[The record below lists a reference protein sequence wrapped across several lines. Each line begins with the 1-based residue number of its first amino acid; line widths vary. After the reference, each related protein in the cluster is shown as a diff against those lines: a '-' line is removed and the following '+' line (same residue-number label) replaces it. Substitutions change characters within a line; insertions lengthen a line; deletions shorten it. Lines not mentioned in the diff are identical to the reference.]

1 MVVIKVLLW
10 MLMFVALVFSLI
22 IVIVGAI
29 WILNE
34 EFKELL
40 GIDFIKTWLRRRY
53 DKQSNNR
60 G

>member
-40 GIDFIKTWLRRRY
+40 GIDFIKTWMRRRY
-53 DKQSNNR
+53 DKQSYSR
-60 G
+60 R

>member
-40 GIDFIKTWLRRRY
+40 GIDFIKTWLRRKY

-60 G
+60 R

>member
-40 GIDFIKTWLRRRY
+40 GIDFIKTWMRRKH
-53 DKQSNNR
+53 DKQSNYR

>member
-10 MLMFVALVFSLI
+10 MLMFVAFVFSLI

-40 GIDFIKTWLRRRY
+40 EIDFIKTWMRRKH
-53 DKQSNNR
+53 DKQSNYR

>member
-1 MVVIKVLLW
+1 MVLIKILLW

-40 GIDFIKTWLRRRY
+40 GIDFIKTWMRRKY
-53 DKQSNNR
+53 DKQSYSR
-60 G
+60 R

>member
-10 MLMFVALVFSLI
+10 MLLFVALVFSLI

-40 GIDFIKTWLRRRY
+40 GIDFIKTWMRRKH
-53 DKQSNNR
+53 DKQSNYR

>member
-40 GIDFIKTWLRRRY
+40 GIDFIRTWLRRRY
-53 DKQSNNR
+53 DKQSNYR

>member
-40 GIDFIKTWLRRRY
+40 GIDFIKTWMRRKY
-53 DKQSNNR
+53 DKQSNYR

>member
-40 GIDFIKTWLRRRY
+40 GIDFIAIWMRRKR
-53 DKQSNNR
+53 K
-60 G
+60 

>member
-1 MVVIKVLLW
+1 MVAIKVLLW

-40 GIDFIKTWLRRRY
+40 GIDFIKTWMRRRY
-53 DKQSNNR
+53 DKQSNYR
-60 G
+60 R

>member
-22 IVIVGAI
+22 IIIVGAI

-40 GIDFIKTWLRRRY
+40 GIDFIKTWMRRKY

>member
-10 MLMFVALVFSLI
+10 ILLFVALVFSLI

-40 GIDFIKTWLRRRY
+40 EIDFIKTWMRRKH
-53 DKQSNNR
+53 DKQSNYR

>member
-1 MVVIKVLLW
+1 MVVIEVLLW

-40 GIDFIKTWLRRRY
+40 GIDFIKTWMRRKH
-53 DKQSNNR
+53 DKQSNYR

>member
-22 IVIVGAI
+22 IIIVGAI

-40 GIDFIKTWLRRRY
+40 GIDFIKTWIRRKY
-53 DKQSNNR
+53 DKQSNGR
-60 G
+60 R

>member
-40 GIDFIKTWLRRRY
+40 GIDFIKTWMARRR
-53 DKQSNNR
+53 R
-60 G
+60 

>member
-1 MVVIKVLLW
+1 MVVIEVLLW

-29 WILNE
+29 WSLNE

-40 GIDFIKTWLRRRY
+40 GIDFIKTWMRRKH
-53 DKQSNNR
+53 DKQSNYR

>member
-22 IVIVGAI
+22 IIIVGAI

-53 DKQSNNR
+53 DKQSNYR

>member
-40 GIDFIKTWLRRRY
+40 GIDFIKTWLRRKY
-53 DKQSNNR
+53 DKQSNYR

>member
-22 IVIVGAI
+22 IIIVGAI

-40 GIDFIKTWLRRRY
+40 GIDFIKTWMRRKY
-53 DKQSNNR
+53 DKQSNYR

>member
-53 DKQSNNR
+53 DKQSNYR

>member
-1 MVVIKVLLW
+1 MVAIKVLLW
-10 MLMFVALVFSLI
+10 LLMFVALVFSLI

-40 GIDFIKTWLRRRY
+40 GIDFIKTWLRRKY
-53 DKQSNNR
+53 DKQSNYR

>member
-10 MLMFVALVFSLI
+10 LLMFVALVFSLI

-40 GIDFIKTWLRRRY
+40 GIDFIKTWIRRKY
-53 DKQSNNR
+53 DKQSNYR

>member
-40 GIDFIKTWLRRRY
+40 GIDFIKTWLRRKY